1 MHAPCIQDWPLHKNG
16 GKKKN
21 NATERPVMS
30 PRKLA
35 KTAIDVVRTPIFNLA
50 IYLVVLS
57 LVISSV
63 AALGF
68 AAMQSESKAYSE
80 QQSIAISNTSKLVAQ
95 SVESLFK
102 RVDVTLRS
110 GASMV
115 ERTGMEKGNLKVFNH
130 FLAEHRKLHPEVINL
145 RVMDQNGDVLF
156 GLEADEDQAMNLSDR
171 PFYLAA
177 KIQKQPELIV
187 SGPVFARI
195 SKRWVLVLA
204 RRIEDGNQR
213 FLGVIYANIDVERF
227 SDLLTSPNLG
237 KTGAVTLRNGEGYLI
252 YRNPKPHN
260 EVGTRNISQALEE
273 IIKEGLPSGAYS
285 SITKVDGVFRSNYYQ
300 KVGGF
305 PVYVIV
311 GSSQETP
318 VEFERTRLIF
328 ILVLVL
334 LSLSLVVLAGIF
346 YFRKISQYQSNID
359 SRIELEKSLLSTQ
372 QSLQR
377 AEEIAKLGNWVWD
390 AQSDKVQWSTEMYA
404 IFDVHKSAHIDFDTL
419 REYFTETDWSRIKDF
434 VGKCVGQGVSYSLDL
449 QVVTKNGDEQWVN
462 LQGAPYEIVNGEIT
476 KIHGT
481 VQDITERKLLETRLS
496 TAHSELAD
504 LYENAPCGYF
514 SLDSEGKYIR
524 INQTMLGWI
533 GLPKEEVI
541 GKMGPQD
548 SLVGP
553 EKESFPENFENL
565 KKHGSI
571 SNERRQFIS
580 RLGDVRVMSL
590 SVIAVYDESGAFQT
604 TRSVMVDV
612 TAEQTAQSALRKLL
626 DEQNSIL
633 NNQTIGILKT
643 VGNRSSWNNR
653 SVLKIF
659 GAISEDVLD
668 FNFKGLYFSD
678 EDYENSKAALAVQLQ
693 SNGVCRTQIKL
704 KKLDGSEIWTDV
716 QGILLDAKQNE
727 VLWTFTDI
735 SSMKHEQE
743 QLKFDLLHD
752 QLTGIGNRTFL
763 DSQAS
768 AIIARAQRNAE
779 SVAFCYLD
787 LDGFKAVNDRYGHL
801 AGDIVLKEVAR
812 RLQSTAR
819 AVDVVARLGGDE
831 FALILSG
838 LTDRTDHQAILNRW
852 IHAIEQP
859 MDIGGPSVSISAS
872 LGVAIYPADGDDPQ
886 RLFALADNR
895 MYIEKKSH
903 GLERAS

>member
-1 MHAPCIQDWPLHKNG
+1 
-16 GKKKN
+16 
-21 NATERPVMS
+21 MS

-110 GASMV
+110 GVSLV
-115 ERTGMEKGNLKVFNH
+115 ERTGMDKGNLKLFNH

-145 RVMDQNGDVLF
+145 RVMDQNGDVQF

-171 PFYLAA
+171 PFFLTA
-177 KIQKQPELIV
+177 KTQKQPELIV

-195 SKRWVLVLA
+195 AKRWVLVLA

-227 SDLLTSPNLG
+227 SELLTSPNLG
-237 KTGAVTLRNGEGYLI
+237 KTGALSLRNEEGYLI

-260 EVGTRNISQALEE
+260 EVGTRNISPALDR
-273 IIKEGLPSGAYS
+273 IIEEGLPNGAYS
-285 SITKVDGVFRSNYYQ
+285 SITKSDGIFRNNYYQ

-318 VEFERTRLIF
+318 VEFERTRLVF
-328 ILVLVL
+328 ILVLIL

-377 AEEIAKLGNWVWD
+377 AEEIAKVGNWVWD
-390 AQSDKVQWSTEMYA
+390 VKSDKVQWSTEMYA
-404 IFDVHKSAHIDFDTL
+404 IFDVPKTAVHIDFDTL
-419 REYFTETDWSRIKDF
+419 REYFSEADWSRIREF
-434 VGKCVGQGVSYSLDL
+434 VSRCVDQGTSYSFDL
-449 QVVTKNGDEQWVN
+449 QVVTKNGAEQWVN
-462 LQGAPYEIVNGEIT
+462 LQGTPYEIVTGEVT

-481 VQDITERKLLETRLS
+481 IQDITARKLLETRLS
-496 TAHSELAD
+496 KAHSELAD

-514 SLDSEGKYIR
+514 SLDREGKYIR
-524 INQTMLGWI
+524 INKTMLSWI
-533 GLPKEEVI
+533 GLPKEDVI
-541 GKMGPQD
+541 AKMGPQD

-571 SNERRQFIS
+571 SNERRQFVS
-580 RLGDVRVMSL
+580 WQGDVRVMSL
-590 SVIAVYDESGAFQT
+590 SAIAVYDENGEFQT
-604 TRSVMVDV
+604 TRSVMLDV
-612 TAEQTAQSALRKLL
+612 TAEQTAQSALRKML

-659 GAISEDVLD
+659 GGIGEDFLD
-668 FNFKGLYFSD
+668 FNFKGLYLSD
-678 EDYENSKAALAVQLQ
+678 EDYETSKAALDFQLQ

-727 VLWTFTDI
+727 VLWTFTDV
-735 SSMKHEQE
+735 SSIKHEQE

-768 AIIARAQRNAE
+768 AIIARAQRHAE

-903 GLERAS
+903 QQKRAS